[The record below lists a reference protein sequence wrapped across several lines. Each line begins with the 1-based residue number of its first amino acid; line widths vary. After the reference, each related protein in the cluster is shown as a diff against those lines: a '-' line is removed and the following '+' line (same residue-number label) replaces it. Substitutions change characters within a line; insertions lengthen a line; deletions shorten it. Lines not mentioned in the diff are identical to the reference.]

1 MIKVQNLTKKYGDRL
16 ALDQVSFSV
25 DSGEVVGFLGPNG
38 AGKTTAMRIL
48 TGCLAPSSGSVEIA
62 GKDVFDHP
70 IQTKA
75 RIGYLPE
82 IPPLYEDMYVE
93 DYLKYAGCIKRCPV
107 HQLKEQIQ
115 SCIQKTGLNEVRR
128 RLIQNL
134 SKGYRQRVG
143 IAQALMNDPD
153 VLILD
158 EPTVGLDPAQVVEI
172 RGLINDLKHHHTVIL
187 STHIL
192 PEVEANCERVII
204 IHQGKIA
211 VTGRLSELKQQMQ
224 RKSLS
229 LRVERASSHLLSQL
243 RSLSGV
249 KEVQEEARGVYS
261 IFVDSGAENIN
272 DLTARKVIDAG
283 AGLLELK
290 ENKFNLEDVFI
301 HITKSQEE
309 GLK

>member
-25 DSGEVVGFLGPNG
+25 GSGEVVGFLGPNG
-38 AGKTTAMRIL
+38 AGKTTTMRIL
-48 TGCLAPSSGSVEIA
+48 TGCLAPTSGSAEMD
-62 GKDVFDHP
+62 GKDIFEYP
-70 IQTKA
+70 LQTKA
-75 RIGYLPE
+75 RLGYLPE
-82 IPPLYEDMYVE
+82 APPLYGDMYVE
-93 DYLKYAGCIKRCPV
+93 DYLEYVGRIKRSPA
-107 HQLKEQIQ
+107 HQLKEQVQFCVQKAGLKEVQ
-115 SCIQKTGLNEVRR
+115 S

-143 IAQALMNDPD
+143 IAQALMNNPD

-192 PEVEANCERVII
+192 SEVEASCERVII

-211 VTGRLSELKQQMQ
+211 VTGKLSELKQQMQ

-229 LRVERASSHLLSQL
+229 LRVEKASSHLFSQL
-243 RSLSGV
+243 KSLSGV
-249 KEVQEEARGVYS
+249 KEVQEEAGGVYN
-261 IFVDSGAENIN
+261 IFVDAGAPSIN
-272 DLTARKVIDAG
+272 DLTARRVIDSG
-283 AGLLELK
+283 AGLLELR
-290 ENKFNLEDVFI
+290 ENKFNLEDIFI
-301 HITKSQEE
+301 HITKSQKE
-309 GLK
+309 GPQ